1 MEFTDLLLLLLIT
14 FLILISGIMSG
25 SETALTAVSK
35 PRIIS
40 KVKQGSR
47 RAIFVKNLIDSKE
60 NVISLPSEPPKNFLK
75 L

>member
-1 MEFTDLLLLLLIT
+1 MEFTDLLLLLFII

-40 KVKQGSR
+40 KINQGR
-47 RAIFVKNLIDSKE
+47 TKE
-60 NVISLPSEPPKNFLK
+60 QYM
-75 L
+75 